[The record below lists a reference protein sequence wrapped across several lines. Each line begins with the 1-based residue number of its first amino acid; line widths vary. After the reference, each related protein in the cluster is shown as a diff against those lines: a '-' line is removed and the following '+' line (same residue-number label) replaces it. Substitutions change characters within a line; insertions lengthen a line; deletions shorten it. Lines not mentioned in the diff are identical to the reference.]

1 MSNKRYQDLY
11 DQYIYRGEPT
21 PITVGTIAVCF
32 LCFLIMLV
40 ATFSQITFSHPWIE
54 YTQNGFS
61 EVLKKVLYSP
71 QIPAMI
77 FVIYIL
83 RSFWTTLTFVCY
95 LLIGF
100 FILPIFAFGGGF
112 DYIQNYFFGYLV
124 GSLFA
129 IFAVDLI
136 LKKGLDIK
144 TRLLAAFAG
153 IVTIHA
159 SGFIYCI
166 LLAIFKVIDF
176 NMVIP
181 VLSVLTFKKIIYDI
195 IFGFCAIIIAPYIKN
210 VLWICMKPKYNNP
223 KNKNYSSKKY
233 WHTTQNSQ

>member
-1 MSNKRYQDLY
+1 MLNKRYKDLY

-21 PITVGTIAVCF
+21 PVSVGTIVVCF
-32 LCFLIMLV
+32 FCFLILLV

-54 YTQNGFS
+54 YTQNGFA
-61 EVLKKVLYSP
+61 ETLKKVLYSP
-71 QIPAMI
+71 QIPAML

-100 FILPIFAFGGGF
+100 FLLPIFAFGGGF
-112 DYIQNYFFGYLV
+112 GYIQNYFFGYLI

-129 IFAVDLI
+129 IYTVDLI
-136 LKKGLDIK
+136 LKKGLNLQM
-144 TRLLAAFAG
+144 RLLAGVVGVA
-153 IVTIHA
+153 TIHT

-181 VLSVLTFKKIIYDI
+181 VVSILTFKKIIYDV
-195 IFGFCAIIIAPYIKN
+195 IFCSCVMVIAPYIKN
-210 VLWICMKPKYNNP
+210 FLWICMKPKYNSS
-223 KNKNYSSKKY
+223 KNKNLSSKKY
-233 WHTTQNSQ
+233 WHTIQNNR